1 MTSRTVGLLSLL
13 ALSNAGCGGDD
24 NAGQNGGADAGTDV
38 GSGVDAGA
46 DAGPRVSDHGKVID
60 YDTKK
65 GLAGVTVTEGDATA
79 VTAADGTFTITPLAN
94 TPVTLK
100 FRKDGFTQ
108 LDWPEV
114 MLSGDAERGNVA
126 AVSLDTFHLGSGALD
141 GYDSALG
148 VLYVTVKAS
157 ASCAGVAGTKVEV
170 ASPAGATVRYVV
182 HGLPSK
188 SQTSAAAGEDPVA
201 AAYNLQNN
209 VPITLALTHP
219 TCKQAAFPHT
229 EGTIT
234 YTGNITTEGGD
245 GNSYVITF
253 IE

>member
-1 MTSRTVGLLSLL
+1 MTFRTVGLLSVL

-24 NAGQNGGADAGTDV
+24 DAGGTGGADAGNDV
-38 GSGVDAGA
+38 ASGVDAGT
-46 DAGPRVSDHGKVID
+46 RVSDHGKVID

-79 VTAADGTFTITPLAN
+79 VTGADGTFTITPLAN

-114 MLSGDAERGNVA
+114 TLSGDAERGNVA
-126 AVSLDTFHLGSGALD
+126 VVSLDTFHLGSGALD
-141 GYDSALG
+141 GYDSTLG

-170 ASPAGATVRYVV
+170 ASPAGATVRYIL
-182 HGLPSK
+182 HGLPSR

-201 AAYNLQNN
+201 AAYNLQNGA
-209 VPITLALTHP
+209 PITLTLTHP

>member
-1 MTSRTVGLLSLL
+1 MTFRTVGLLSVL

-24 NAGQNGGADAGTDV
+24 NVGGTPGADAGNDV

-65 GLAGVTVTEGDATA
+65 GLPGVTVTEGDATA

-114 MLSGDAERGNVA
+114 SLSGDAERGNVA
-126 AVSLDTFHLGSGALD
+126 IVSLDTFHLGSGALD
-141 GYDSALG
+141 GYDSTLG
-148 VLYVTVKAS
+148 VLYVTV
-157 ASCAGVAGTKVEV
+157 
-170 ASPAGATVRYVV
+170 
-182 HGLPSK
+182 
-188 SQTSAAAGEDPVA
+188 
-201 AAYNLQNN
+201 
-209 VPITLALTHP
+209 
-219 TCKQAAFPHT
+219 
-229 EGTIT
+229 
-234 YTGNITTEGGD
+234 
-245 GNSYVITF
+245 
-253 IE
+253 